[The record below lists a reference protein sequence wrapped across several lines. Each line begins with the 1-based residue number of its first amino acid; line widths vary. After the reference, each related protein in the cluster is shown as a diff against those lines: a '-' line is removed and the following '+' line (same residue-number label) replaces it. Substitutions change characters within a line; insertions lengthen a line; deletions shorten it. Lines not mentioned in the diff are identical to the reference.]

1 MSALSFDNQMLMK
14 YIAIGGEGAIKFVFP
29 DSKDFIF
36 GGVFF
41 PDLFHLLKILEML
54 FIIDLG

>member
-1 MSALSFDNQMLMK
+1 MK

-41 PDLFHLLKILEML
+41 PDLIHLLKILEML
-54 FIIDLG
+54 FTIDLG